1 MVVKKPGVRP
11 RLLIVLYVLPANHLF
26 LRVGLPGL
34 EPGTSSLSGKH
45 DALQEVSGVC
55 KIPANSNI
63 LCARLFPSLLEIDPD
78 CCLVA
83 AHLPAVRDERA
94 DCCHNREY
102 PILINGTSAV
112 TARYCRRG
120 VFPTKQ
126 KHRADKQARTAVPSD
141 DEAIRRLSLATS

>member
-11 RLLIVLYVLPANHLF
+11 RLVIVLYVLPANCVF
-26 LRVGLPGL
+26 SRVGLPGL

-45 DALQEVSGVC
+45 DALQHVFRIC
-55 KIPANSNI
+55 KNPAN
-63 LCARLFPSLLEIDPD
+63 RLVLLMTVFLIFQGIRLG
-78 CCLVA
+78 CCTVA

-94 DCCHNREY
+94 DCCHNGEY

-112 TARYCRRG
+112 TARYCLRG